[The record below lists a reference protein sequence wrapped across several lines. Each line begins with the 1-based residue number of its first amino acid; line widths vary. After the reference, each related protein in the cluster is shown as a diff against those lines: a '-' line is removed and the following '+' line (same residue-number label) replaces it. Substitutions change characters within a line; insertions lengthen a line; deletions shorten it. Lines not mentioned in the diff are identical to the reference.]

1 MDDDFLLDYV
11 DLARGRITTPL
22 AENGRPAKLSMTE
35 LGDIGRFVAAALD
48 LEEGKWEADMGMVGS
63 TVDLEEV
70 AHGSGKGD
78 REEV

>member
-1 MDDDFLLDYV
+1 
-11 DLARGRITTPL
+11 
-22 AENGRPAKLSMTE
+22 MTE